1 MTTASE
7 LTNRPGTDVS
17 ALFPIRR
24 ATPPSPNRIPASKRE
39 FQCHCFAAAAES
51 KKTQI
56 GSLAISR
63 EARPEGTFCSAQ
75 CNEPWP
81 MRKKKTP
88 MTILARICAQVGRRR
103 SARHQRSEEHTSEL
117 QSRFDLV
124 CRLLLEK
131 KNTDLLDSNIST

>member
-1 MTTASE
+1 MILLCYMVLFFFFQAEDGIRDHCVTGVQT
-7 LTNRPGTDVS
+7 S
-17 ALFPIRR
+17 ALPIC
-24 ATPPSPNRIPASKRE
+24 KRE

-103 SARHQRSEEHTSEL
+103 SARHQR
-117 QSRFDLV
+117 RRIDPAARWRIPAV
-124 CRLLLEK
+124 
-131 KNTDLLDSNIST
+131 